1 MVYIY
6 TAVYYS
12 ALTRKEIL
20 TCARAWMNPED
31 IMLSEIS
38 QSHKDKYCV
47 VPLIWSRETH
57 TESGENQGL
66 LGKGKRGVS
75 A

>member
-1 MVYIY
+1 
-6 TAVYYS
+6 
-12 ALTRKEIL
+12 
-20 TCARAWMNPED
+20 MNPED

-47 VPLIWSRETH
+47 VPLIWNRETH